1 MAIKNIFQ
9 DKEIILFD
17 ITQNILQAH
26 KVTRENVHKI
36 LIDKLEFY
44 YNHSFKD
51 KYQHY
56 YNFLYLNFDFVKKQL
71 VN

>member
-1 MAIKNIFQ
+1 MTVKNIFQ
-9 DKEIILFD
+9 DNDVILFD
-17 ITQNILQAH
+17 ITQNILQAND
-26 KVTRENVHKI
+26 VNCNNVHKI